1 MEGRQEEG
9 EMDLRPK
16 YLKYISFCL
25 AFCVGAVTACSPS
38 SSPGSGEKPMP
49 EASSN
54 WVEEQ
59 LKNMTLEEKIGQMF
73 IVGFKGKGDSE
84 QALTVNEQAKTLI
97 EDYHVGGVI
106 YFDRNVKSPN
116 QVATLSN
123 DLQKLALSSE
133 RKIPLFIT
141 VDQEGGKVARFKEGF
156 TAFPGNMVLGA
167 TQNKDLAYQTGK
179 QMGKELRAV
188 GVNLNMA
195 PVLDVNNNPENPVI
209 GVRSFSEDPGLTA
222 ELGAELIRGF
232 HDSGIYTIAK
242 HFPGHGDTAVDSHVG
257 LPEISHSMERLNQV
271 ELVPFKEAIS
281 QGTDM
286 VMSTHIIFPAIET
299 EPGIPATLSEKVLTG
314 LLRKQL
320 NYDGVII
327 TDDMEMGAIAEN
339 FGTREAVVR
348 AIKAGAD
355 IVLVCHSLERQ
366 TQSIDA
372 VKQAVEKGEI
382 DEARIDESVRRI
394 LRLKAK
400 DAFLKQPYADVEK
413 ATELSNRPEAEK
425 VARQTAE
432 QGVTLV
438 KDPAQHIPL
447 KPENAKKLAVF
458 TVNKPQAISEV
469 LKQNGYEADVNYVD
483 SLKQP
488 QVQSLAA
495 KAGDADAALV
505 VINQVKENP
514 AWIELIQTLNAK
526 RIPVIVWGMDVPYG
540 LDQLPEGVTS
550 IALYGS
556 SRPLLEAGA
565 KIMTGGVQSQG
576 RLPVT
581 LSKQYP
587 FGWPEQENGNQGG

>member
-1 MEGRQEEG
+1 
-9 EMDLRPK
+9 
-16 YLKYISFCL
+16 
-25 AFCVGAVTACSPS
+25 
-38 SSPGSGEKPMP
+38 
-49 EASSN
+49 
-54 WVEEQ
+54 
-59 LKNMTLEEKIGQMF
+59 
-73 IVGFKGKGDSE
+73 
-84 QALTVNEQAKTLI
+84 
-97 EDYHVGGVI
+97 
-106 YFDRNVKSPN
+106 
-116 QVATLSN
+116 
-123 DLQKLALSSE
+123 
-133 RKIPLFIT
+133 
-141 VDQEGGKVARFKEGF
+141 
-156 TAFPGNMVLGA
+156 
-167 TQNKDLAYQTGK
+167 
-179 QMGKELRAV
+179 
-188 GVNLNMA
+188 LNMA

-400 DAFLKQPYADVEK
+400 DSFLKQPYADVEK
-413 ATELSNRPEAEK
+413 ATELANQPEAEK

-556 SRPLLEAGA
+556 SRPQLEAGA
-565 KIMTGGVQSQG
+565 KIMAGRIQSRG

-587 FGWPEQENGNQGG
+587 FGWPGQESGNQGG

>member
-1 MEGRQEEG
+1 MEGRYEEG

-16 YLKYISFCL
+16 YLKYISICL
-25 AFCVGAVTACSPS
+25 AVCMGAVTACSPF

-49 EASSN
+49 ETSSN

-59 LKNMTLEEKIGQMF
+59 LGQMSLEEKIGQMF
-73 IVGFKGKGDSE
+73 MVGFKGEGGNE

-97 EDYHVGGVI
+97 EDYHVGGII
-106 YFDRNVKSPN
+106 YFDRNVQSPD
-116 QVATLSN
+116 QVAKLSN

-156 TAFPGNMVLGA
+156 TEFPGNMVLGA

-179 QMGKELRAV
+179 QMGEELRAV

-209 GVRSFSEDPGLTA
+209 GVRSFSEDPQLTA
-222 ELGAELIRGF
+222 ELGAEMIRGF
-232 HDSGIYTIAK
+232 HDSSIFTIAK

-257 LPEISHSMERLNQV
+257 LPEISHSMKRLNEV
-271 ELVPFKEAIS
+271 ELVPFKRSIS
-281 QGTDM
+281 AGTDM
-286 VMSTHIIFPAIET
+286 VMSTHITFPAIEPET
-299 EPGIPATLSEKVLTG
+299 GVPATLSNKVLTG
-314 LLRKQL
+314 LLREQL
-320 NYDGVII
+320 NYDGIII

-348 AIKAGAD
+348 AIQAGAD
-355 IVLVCHSLERQ
+355 IVLVCHSLKQQ
-366 TQSIDA
+366 TQSIEA
-372 VKQAVEKGEI
+372 VKQAVEQGEI
-382 DEARIDESVRRI
+382 DEERINESVRRI

-400 DAFLKQPYADVEK
+400 ESFLKQPYVDVEK
-413 ATELSNRPEAEK
+413 ATELANQPDAEK

-438 KDPAQHIPL
+438 KDPEQLVPL
-447 KPENAKKLAVF
+447 KPEEGKKLAVF

-469 LKQNGYEADVNYVD
+469 LEQQGYEADVNWVD
-483 SLKQP
+483 SLKELQI
-488 QVQSLAA
+488 QVLAD
-495 KAGDADAALV
+495 KAGDADLALV

-514 AWIELIQTLNAK
+514 AWIQLIQTLRSK
-526 RIPVIVWGMDVPYG
+526 KIPVVVWGMDVPYG
-540 LDQLPEGVTS
+540 LDQLPEETTY

-556 SRPLLEAGA
+556 SYPLLEAGA
-565 KIMTGGVQSQG
+565 KMMAGQLKSQG

-581 LSKQYP
+581 ISKQYP
-587 FGWPEQENGNQGG
+587 YGWPGQEKQ